1 MKRKIEIIETAES
14 MLAGGVMTADKRSRY
29 PRWLVRS
36 VLALGYDNLLSQL
49 FENSRTGVFRKDEFK
64 LDNYT
69 STFTPTTDPPVVVQ
83 YDSERGK
90 YYSVLPKPIMELK
103 DNEGI
108 RLIAPL
114 TNEGG
119 AGIPVTQVASV
130 IRQSLVVSQ
139 INPRFTYKLENDR
152 VYYEFPVVPITELI
166 MKLVVRFESLD
177 DYDFVDEP
185 AVMTGRGLYTIY
197 NYVKDNLIPIPVTK
211 QTENNDPNE

>member
-36 VLALGYDNLLSQL
+36 VLSLAYDNLLSQL

-69 STFTPTTDPPVVVQ
+69 QTFPSDTNPAPVVE
-83 YDSERGK
+83 YDPVRKK
-90 YYSVLPKPIMELK
+90 YFSVLPKPIMELK

-114 TNEGG
+114 SNEAGF
-119 AGIPVTQVASV
+119 GIPVTQVASA
-130 IRQSLVVSQ
+130 IRAALVVSQ

-152 VYYEFPVVPITELI
+152 VYYEFPITPITELI
-166 MKLVVRFESLD
+166 MKLVVRFDDLD
-177 DYDFVDEP
+177 DLDFVDEP
-185 AVMTGRGLYTIY
+185 VVMTGRGLYTIY
-197 NYVKDNLIPIPVTK
+197 NYVKENLIPIPITK